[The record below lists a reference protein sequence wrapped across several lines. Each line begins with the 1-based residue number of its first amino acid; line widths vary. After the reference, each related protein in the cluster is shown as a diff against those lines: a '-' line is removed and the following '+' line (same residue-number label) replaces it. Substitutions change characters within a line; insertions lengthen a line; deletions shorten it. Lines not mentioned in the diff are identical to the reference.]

1 MPRRRPPV
9 EIFTLDV
16 PPALERR
23 KMRCPMC
30 SATNYPAG
38 WVAARLVSRCQKCG
52 VRFTAM
58 ALPRQSARS
67 A

>member
-9 EIFTLDV
+9 EIFTMEV
-16 PPALERR
+16 PPDLERR
-23 KMRCPMC
+23 RMRCPMC
-30 SATNYPAG
+30 NETNYPGG

-52 VRFTAM
+52 IRFAEL
-58 ALPRQSARS
+58 ALPRQGARS